1 MNTSCIYSENH
12 LSSEYT
18 TQCKGAR
25 GDLRVKTK
33 VLDKD
38 FPEEEDWVK
47 ACRLQEKGQARSLRL
62 GEFLGSEKGI
72 SLQSGGE
79 VGALATH
86 SKKEVQAM
94 RKVS

>member
-18 TQCKGAR
+18 TQCK

-47 ACRLQEKGQARSLRL
+47 AYRLQEKGQARSLRL
-62 GEFLGSEKGI
+62 GEFQGLEKGI
-72 SLQSGGE
+72 KYT
-79 VGALATH
+79 VG
-86 SKKEVQAM
+86 
-94 RKVS
+94 R